1 MDSLYLVMPAY
12 NEEANIE
19 DVVRAWYPI
28 VADKGEDSRMVIADS
43 GSSDGTH
50 NKLEALQREFPKLE
64 VLSNTG
70 KQHGPK
76 VIALY
81 KYAIDRGATYIFQT
95 DSDGQT
101 NPAEFASFWK
111 LRERY
116 AGIFGF
122 RKERGDGKIR
132 AFVERVVC
140 LLLGLYFHVS
150 VPDANAPFRLMRA
163 EVVAKYL
170 PRMAADYNLPN
181 IMLTTF
187 FSYYGERI
195 RFRKITFKPRQGGVN
210 SVNVR
215 KIIGIG
221 IKALGDFHAFK
232 KAMLADEA
240 PVETLDVWDPD
251 TEPTLEDDIP
261 DMPKTVYVMKDAGS
275 VTKPE
280 KPETKEAE
288 SVTETENAETPEAES
303 VEETKEAES
312 VPEAEKPETKA
323 AAEAGSVTETKAA
336 AEAGSVT
343 ETKAADET
351 QSGNAES
358 VTETPDEPEAD
369 TVEPEVKPEA
379 AETRKKP
386 KGIARKHPANK
397 KTDKNGKRKPRKV
410 ALKSR
415 NGKES

>member
-19 DVVRAWYPI
+19 EVVRAWYPV

-50 NKLEALQREFPKLE
+50 GKLEALQKEFPKLE
-64 VLSNTG
+64 ILSNTG

-81 KYAIDRGATYIFQT
+81 KYAIERGADYIFQT

-195 RFRKITFKPRQGGVN
+195 RFRKISFKPRQAGVN

-221 IKALGDFHAFK
+221 IKALGDFHRFK

-240 PVETLDVWDPD
+240 PAETLEAWNPD
-251 TEPTLEDDIP
+251 AETELADDIP

-275 VTKPE
+275 VTP
-280 KPETKEAE
+280 
-288 SVTETENAETPEAES
+288 PEARKES
-303 VEETKEAES
+303 G
-312 VPEAEKPETKA
+312 PE
-323 AAEAGSVTETKAA
+323 
-336 AEAGSVT
+336 
-343 ETKAADET
+343 
-351 QSGNAES
+351 
-358 VTETPDEPEAD
+358 EPEAD
-369 TVEPEVKPEA
+369 KEPERVAEPETAKESAPEEPEA
-379 AETRKKP
+379 DKEPETPESDTDAETSESVTDAPETELAPEADAETELAPEADTDAPEAPEAVETRKKP
-386 KGIARKHPANK
+386 KGIPRKHPANK
-397 KTDKNGKRKPRKV
+397 KADKKGNHKPRKV
-410 ALKSR
+410 ALKPR

>member
-19 DVVRAWYPI
+19 EVVRAWYPA

-50 NKLEALQREFPKLE
+50 GKLEALQKEFPKLE
-64 VLSNTG
+64 ILSNTG

-81 KYAIDRGATYIFQT
+81 KYAIERGADYIFQT

-195 RFRKITFKPRQGGVN
+195 RFRKISFKPRQAGVN

-221 IKALGDFHAFK
+221 IKALGDFHRFK

-240 PVETLDVWDPD
+240 PAETLEAWDPD
-251 TEPTLEDDIP
+251 AETELADDIP

-275 VTKPE
+275 VTPPE
-280 KPETKEAE
+280 AQTPEAETDTPEE
-288 SVTETENAETPEAES
+288 SVTESEPDA
-303 VEETKEAES
+303 
-312 VPEAEKPETKA
+312 PET
-323 AAEAGSVTETKAA
+323 EME
-336 AEAGSVT
+336 
-343 ETKAADET
+343 
-351 QSGNAES
+351 
-358 VTETPDEPEAD
+358 PDAPEAD
-369 TVEPEVKPEA
+369 TDADETSESVTDAPEA
-379 AETRKKP
+379 DTDAPQAVETRKKP
-386 KGIARKHPANK
+386 KGIPRKHPANK
-397 KTDKNGKRKPRKV
+397 KADKKGNHKPRKV
-410 ALKSR
+410 ALKPR